1 MYSILPCE
9 KIQNNIFNLKKDLS
23 LKNKYLEQYNLL
35 NKGLYKIYYKNNYI
49 IKSSEELIKYFKII
63 EKDNYYEDNHLFL
76 EYDTEEKESFNFFDV
91 DNEEEYILYE
101 NKIDEVNIQFKEFK
115 NYCEIEFIT
124 KDLNNFN
131 KLIF

>member
-9 KIQNNIFNLKKDLS
+9 KMQNNIFNLKKDLS
-23 LKNKYLEQYNLL
+23 LKNKYLEQYKLL

-49 IKSSEELIKYFKII
+49 IKSSGKSIKYFKII

-101 NKIDEVNIQFKEFK
+101 NTIDDVNILFKEFK

-124 KDLNNFN
+124 KDLNYFN